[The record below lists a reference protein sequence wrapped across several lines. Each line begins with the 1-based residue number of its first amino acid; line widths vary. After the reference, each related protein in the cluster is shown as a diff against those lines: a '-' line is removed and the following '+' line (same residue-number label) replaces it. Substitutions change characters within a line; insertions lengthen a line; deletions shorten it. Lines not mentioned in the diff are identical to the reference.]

1 MSVLLA
7 LSFLLRVTQVTE
19 AFIYFWTFPVFQL
32 EISLIPVS
40 PSTTWPRHFTT
51 WMPNLGFF
59 FHFFL
64 MFVSARTGKPRL
76 FQGPSYSMEHV
87 LQRKKGRNIRVDIT

>member
-19 AFIYFWTFPVFQL
+19 AFIYFWTFPVVQS

-40 PSTTWPRHFTT
+40 PSTTDCATLLPGCL
-51 WMPNLGFF
+51 NKAFF
-59 FHFFL
+59 FSLFFN
-64 MFVSARTGKPRL
+64 VCQCSYWQASIVPRAEL
-76 FQGPSYSMEHV
+76 LHGACVTTKKRAKYSC
-87 LQRKKGRNIRVDIT
+87 

>member
-19 AFIYFWTFPVFQL
+19 AFIYFWTFPVVQS

-40 PSTTWPRHFTT
+40 PSTTWSRHFTT
-51 WMPNLGFF
+51 RMPKLGFF

>member
-19 AFIYFWTFPVFQL
+19 AFIYFWTFPVVQS

-40 PSTTWPRHFTT
+40 PSTTDCATLLPGCL
-51 WMPNLGFF
+51 NKAFF